1 MNEKENKSRET
12 TEPDAGENTSDR
24 AASDG
29 DRRQKKT
36 PFLRLGAVIL
46 CLCVLIGA
54 VLVPI
59 LCRRGESEQDGGAE
73 PEQTEP
79 PLPELPVWE
88 NPHYSAEELAAV
100 FSTTGGASLDDPKVY
115 APNGLLHFIP
125 VPAAGE
131 LGIYRYQDLGG
142 NDQAELEA
150 FAARFLPGIAA
161 ALGIETPE
169 YEIVKNM
176 LGQKGYE
183 LVCKNDDYLID
194 LTQRGDAQSVSL
206 EHWRGAEG
214 EVLYLGGT
222 AVQIDQRQTD
232 EEILSSLAEV
242 RESLSRMFGV
252 SFPDAKIVRSY
263 GGVGKYGA
271 EWVHIYFCEESA
283 HALNALSVVP
293 ISDYIGLSF
302 RNVRQSPGDQ
312 VSDSVLT
319 NVTVTYKENRSA
331 PEEECLRT
339 DSVRQISVRE
349 AEALL
354 FRGYVFGRHACPI
367 CMREGRP
374 VSFAQYDFVGLEY
387 VFQTDSREGRA
398 TVGMPFYVFYKETG
412 VSDNGNLTYAKAY
425 VPAIE
430 ISGCVEYFENNRK
443 ITIPRGRPECYP
455 HHYGGAGTVRL
466 K

>member
-1 MNEKENKSRET
+1 MNENENKSRET
-12 TEPDAGENTSDR
+12 AEPGVGENTSDR
-24 AASDG
+24 AVNDG

-36 PFLRLGAVIL
+36 LFLRLGAMIL

-59 LCRRGESEQDGGAE
+59 LCYRREPTPDGG
-73 PEQTEP
+73 TEP
-79 PLPELPVWE
+79 DLTETPLPELPVWA

-115 APNGLLHFIP
+115 APKGLLHFIP
-125 VPAAGE
+125 VPSSGE

-142 NDQAELEA
+142 NDREGLEA

-161 ALGIETPE
+161 SLGIETPK
-169 YEIVKNM
+169 YEIMNNM

-183 LVCKNDDYLID
+183 LICKNDDYLID

-214 EVLYLGGT
+214 ETLYLDGT
-222 AVQIDQRQTD
+222 AVQIDQRQSD
-232 EEILSSLAEV
+232 GEILSSLAAV

-252 SFPDAKIVRSY
+252 FFPDAKIVRSY
-263 GGVGKYGA
+263 GGVSKYGA
-271 EWVHIYFCEESA
+271 EWVHIYFYEESA
-283 HALNALSVVP
+283 HTLNTFSAVP
-293 ISDYIGLSF
+293 VSDYIGLSF

-319 NVTVTYKENRSA
+319 NVTVTYRENRSA

-339 DSVRQISVRE
+339 DSVRQITVKE

-354 FRGYVFGRHACPI
+354 LRGYVFGRHACPI
-367 CMREGRP
+367 CMKEGRP
-374 VSFAQYDFVGLEY
+374 VSFEQYDFVGLEY
-387 VFQTDSREGRA
+387 VFQTEGKEGRA

-412 VSDNGNLTYAKAY
+412 VSDNGNTIFAKAY

-430 ISGCVEYFENNRK
+430 IGGCVEYFEK
-443 ITIPRGRPECYP
+443 QQAK
-455 HHYGGAGTVRL
+455 HYTPWVA
-466 K
+466 

>member
-1 MNEKENKSRET
+1 MNEGENKSRET
-12 TEPDAGENTSDR
+12 AEPDVEKNSSDR
-24 AASDG
+24 AATDDG
-29 DRRQKKT
+29 HLPKRT
-36 PFLRLGAVIL
+36 LFLRFGAMIL
-46 CLCVLIGA
+46 CLCVLTGA

-59 LCRRGESEQDGGAE
+59 LCRRGEPAPDGVTGSDL
-73 PEQTEP
+73 TGP
-79 PLPELPVWE
+79 PLPELPVWA

-100 FSTTGGASLDDPKVY
+100 FSTAGGVPLDDPKVY
-115 APNGLLHFIP
+115 APKGLLHFVP
-125 VPAAGE
+125 VPSAGE

-142 NDQAELEA
+142 NDRAGLET

-161 ALGIETPE
+161 ALGIETPK
-169 YEIVKNM
+169 YEIVNNM

-194 LTQRGDAQSVSL
+194 LAQRGDAQSVLL

-214 EVLYLGGT
+214 ETLYLDGI
-222 AVQIDQRQTD
+222 AVQIDQRQSD
-232 EEILSSLAEV
+232 GEILSSLAAV
-242 RESLSRMFGV
+242 RESLSRIFGV
-252 SFPDAKIVRSY
+252 SFPDAKIIRTY
-263 GGVGKYGA
+263 GGVSKYGA
-271 EWVHIYFCEESA
+271 EWVHIYFYEESA
-283 HALNALSVVP
+283 HALNALSSRPV
-293 ISDYIGLSF
+293 SDYVGLSF

-319 NVTVTYKENRSA
+319 NVTVTYRENRSA

-339 DSVRQISVRE
+339 DSVRQITVKE

-374 VSFAQYDFVGLEY
+374 VSFEQYDFVGLEY
-387 VFQTDSREGRA
+387 VFQTEGKEGRA

-412 VSDNGNLTYAKAY
+412 VSDNGNTTYAKAY

-430 ISGCVEYFENNRK
+430 IGGCAAYFEK
-443 ITIPRGRPECYP
+443 QQAK
-455 HHYGGAGTVRL
+455 HYTPWVA
-466 K
+466 